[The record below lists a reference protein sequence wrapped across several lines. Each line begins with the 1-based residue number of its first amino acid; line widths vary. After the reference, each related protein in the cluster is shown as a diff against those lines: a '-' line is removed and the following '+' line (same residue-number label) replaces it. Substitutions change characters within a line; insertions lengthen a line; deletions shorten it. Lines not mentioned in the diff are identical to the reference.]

1 MQKVGDRL
9 SKYDIVNEV
18 FDAIGEIAKKSDF
31 ISAGLK
37 GQDVYA
43 LCKQGYLERVKKGY
57 YKLAVGDE
65 PKEELILSK
74 LMTYGVVCVE
84 SALFTT
90 AIAILHHENGRLPF
104 HALIPE
110 R

>member
-18 FDAIGEIAKKSDF
+18 FDTIGEIAKKSDF

-37 GQDVYA
+37 DQDVYA

-65 PKEELILSK
+65 PKEEYIL
-74 LMTYGVVCVE
+74 LLC
-84 SALFTT
+84 FTMD
-90 AIAILHHENGRLPF
+90 IATLHPENGQLPF
-104 HALIPE
+104 PDPIPE
-110 R
+110 P

>member
-37 GQDVYA
+37 DQNVYA
-43 LCKQGYLERVKKGY
+43 LCRQGYLERVKRGITSWPS
-57 YKLAVGDE
+57 E
-65 PKEELILSK
+65 TSPKRNIS
-74 LMTYGVVCVE
+74 
-84 SALFTT
+84 F
-90 AIAILHHENGRLPF
+90 
-104 HALIPE
+104 
-110 R
+110 

>member
-37 GQDVYA
+37 DQDVYA

-65 PKEELILSK
+65 PKEEL
-74 LMTYGVVCVE
+74 M
-84 SALFTT
+84 LFIRATHS
-90 AIAILHHENGRLPF
+90 I
-104 HALIPE
+104 
-110 R
+110 

>member
-18 FDAIGEIAKKSDF
+18 FDTIGEIAKKSDF

-43 LCKQGYLERVKKGY
+43 LCKQGYLERVKKGITSW
-57 YKLAVGDE
+57 LSGTS
-65 PKEELILSK
+65 PKRSLS
-74 LMTYGVVCVE
+74 
-84 SALFTT
+84 FR
-90 AIAILHHENGRLPF
+90 N
-104 HALIPE
+104 
-110 R
+110 

>member
-37 GQDVYA
+37 DQELRDYMEGW
-43 LCKQGYLERVKKGY
+43 EKKFLFIFF
-57 YKLAVGDE
+57 K
-65 PKEELILSK
+65 SK
-74 LMTYGVVCVE
+74 
-84 SALFTT
+84 SAKV
-90 AIAILHHENGRLPF
+90 A
-104 HALIPE
+104 
-110 R
+110 

>member
-37 GQDVYA
+37 DQDVYA
-43 LCKQGYLERVKKGY
+43 LCKRRP
-57 YKLAVGDE
+57 ARRAS
-65 PKEELILSK
+65 P
-74 LMTYGVVCVE
+74 
-84 SALFTT
+84 
-90 AIAILHHENGRLPF
+90 ENFGSRRPF
-104 HALIPE
+104 SLL
-110 R
+110 